1 MRDAQGR
8 WRLPLNSPGCLIAA
22 GVVTIAAVVG
32 FGLFVRALLTP
43 SGGPAT
49 SRPAAATSTPIYVVV
64 QVTPAPV
71 TPGPSPV
78 PATSTPLP
86 PQPSP
91 TAPPTVTPSPTPAPT
106 ATPLP
111 SPTPTPTPIPM
122 PVWRN
127 IGELAMVE
135 YTLATEAEA
144 KVEREGLLQLFG
156 TDKVI
161 LYAVG
166 RVKVG
171 LDLTR
176 LDARNIQRDGTA
188 ITLTLPA
195 VSVLSVEMLPEESRI
210 RVSERSWIYS
220 EYEGLEIAA
229 LARAR
234 QQLADMVTNN
244 PSMMSLAQELAE
256 LRLREH
262 LRELGFTDVRI
273 RFDRPGQQR

>member
-1 MRDAQGR
+1 MPDAQGR

-22 GVVTIAAVVG
+22 GVVTVAAVVG

-43 SGGPAT
+43 PGGPAT
-49 SRPAAATSTPIYVVV
+49 RAPVAATATPIYVVV

-71 TPGPSPV
+71 TPGPSPAA
-78 PATSTPLP
+78 ATPTPLP

-171 LDLTR
+171 LDLTG

-234 QQLADMVTNN
+234 QQLADMVTSN

-262 LRELGFTDVRI
+262 LRDLGFTDVRI
-273 RFDRPGQQR
+273 RFDRAAQQR